1 MAGAVPVLDGE
12 RMLRD
17 LQELNRIGALE
28 GGGISRIAFGPADRE
43 GREWVEEQMRALG
56 MLIRRDSVG
65 NTLAVLPG
73 REPGRA
79 PIGIGSHTDSVPSGG
94 RYDGALG
101 VVAALAAVRSL
112 RESGQTLRHSLELIN
127 FQSEESTMSGGTFG
141 SRAMSGQ
148 LDPDVVNRPAYDG
161 RPVSAHMVAAGL
173 DPAAAT
179 SAARPAGALAG
190 FLELHVEQGGLL
202 EQAGVQIGAVTG
214 IVGIRRYIATFRGY
228 ANHAGTTPMAGRQDA
243 LVMAAPFIAAVREIA
258 VRYGIVGTVGTLRL
272 QPGSPNVIP
281 GLVEMDVEL
290 RGLVDPVLDQAEQEL
305 ARQAE
310 TAGGGVR
317 QMVQKPPVHSEERLV
332 AAVEQA
338 AAAAGLTCRR
348 MPSGAGHD
356 AGLMAALGPQAM
368 IFVPSRGGVSH
379 SPDEFTEPEACVAG
393 ARVLLG
399 ALLTADETL

>member
-1 MAGAVPVLDGE
+1 MAASLPMLDEE

-17 LQELNRIGALE
+17 LQELNQIGALE
-28 GGGISRIAFGPADRE
+28 GGGVSRIAFSPADRA
-43 GREWVEEQMRALG
+43 GREWVEAQVTSLG
-56 MLIRRDSVG
+56 MAVRRDAVG
-65 NTLAVLPG
+65 NTIASLPG
-73 REPGRA
+73 RDMGLA

-101 VVAALAAVRSL
+101 VVAALAAVRAL
-112 RESGQTLRHSLELIN
+112 RESGQTLRHPVELIN
-127 FQSEESTMSGGTFG
+127 FQAEESTMSGGTFG

-161 RPVSAHMVAAGL
+161 RPVSIHMAAAGL

-179 SAARPAGALAG
+179 AAARPDGALAG

-202 EQAGVQIGAVTG
+202 EQAGVQIGVVTG

-243 LVMAAPFIAAVREIA
+243 LVMAAPFIVQVREMAI
-258 VRYGIVGTVGTLRL
+258 RHGIVGTIGTLRL

-290 RGLVDPVLDQAEQEL
+290 RGLLDPVLDEAEREL
-305 ARQAE
+305 MRRAE
-310 TAGGGVR
+310 MAGGTVR
-317 QMVQKPPVHSEERLV
+317 QMVQKPPVHSDERLV

-338 AAAAGLTCRR
+338 AASAGLSCRR

-356 AGLMAALGPQAM
+356 AGLMAALCPQAM
-368 IFVPSRGGVSH
+368 IFVPSIGGVSH
-379 SPDEFTEPEACVAG
+379 SPDELTEPEACVAG

-399 ALLTADETL
+399 ALLAADERV